1 MPEKKLEQ
9 QHPQYFKDRRTVND
23 LAKAEEPTNL
33 NLCELA
39 RLKIR
44 YQGFPG
50 ARDIQKDLEDVMQK
64 WGFPEEE
71 SLFTKTRQ
79 IHADGLAYQRNSNEQ
94 DDWI

>member
-1 MPEKKLEQ
+1 M
-9 QHPQYFKDRRTVND
+9 
-23 LAKAEEPTNL
+23 
-33 NLCELA
+33 
-39 RLKIR
+39 R

-50 ARDIQKDLEDVMQK
+50 ARDIQKDMEDIMQK

-79 IHADGLAYQRNSNEQ
+79 IHADGLVYQRNSNDQ

>member
-1 MPEKKLEQ
+1 
-9 QHPQYFKDRRTVND
+9 
-23 LAKAEEPTNL
+23 
-33 NLCELA
+33 
-39 RLKIR
+39 
-44 YQGFPG
+44 
-50 ARDIQKDLEDVMQK
+50 MQK

>member
-9 QHPQYFKDRRTVND
+9 QHPQYFKDRRIVND
-23 LAKAEEPTNL
+23 LTKAEPTNL

-50 ARDIQKDLEDVMQK
+50 ARDIQKDMEDIMQK

-79 IHADGLAYQRNSNEQ
+79 IHADGLVYQRNSNDQ

>member
-1 MPEKKLEQ
+1 MLEKKLEQ
-9 QHPQYFKDRRTVND
+9 QHPQYFQDRSIVDN
-23 LAKAEEPTNL
+23 LARAEATNE

-50 ARDIQKDLEDVMQK
+50 ARDIQKDLENIMQK
-64 WGFPEEE
+64 WGFSDEE
-71 SLFTKTRQ
+71 SLFAKTRQ
-79 IHADGLAYQRNSNEQ
+79 IYADTMLNQREFNDQ

>member
-9 QHPQYFKDRRTVND
+9 QHPQYFKDRRIVNE
-23 LAKAEEPTNL
+23 LAKAEPTNL

-39 RLKIR
+39 RLKMR

-50 ARDIQKDLEDVMQK
+50 ARDIQKDMEDIMQK

-79 IHADGLAYQRNSNEQ
+79 IHADGLVYQRNSNDQ

>member
-23 LAKAEEPTNL
+23 LAKAEPTNL

-71 SLFTKTRQ
+71 SLFTKT
-79 IHADGLAYQRNSNEQ
+79 
-94 DDWI
+94 